1 MTTPRQLHRIGSMW
15 MGEGKDGNL
24 GMPREKRTLL
34 EMLKRH
40 LYSLFP
46 VNAVYILLAEGARLQ
61 VAASWRSATHK
72 EAAPPFGAGDTVAW
86 RDWPVLAQILDT
98 REPLLL
104 DGLQTNPLWGHPE
117 ERDASAWMGAPLLA
131 EGEILGVLW
140 LEAGASDAFTPDDL
154 NLLSALAEYA
164 GSSLQSLRRYVATRQ
179 MLCRETRLND
189 AAREISRA
197 LDVPL
202 VFRIGAQ
209 QASSLFNAYAV
220 CFVQQD
226 DEGQLR
232 YAYTRN
238 LPAGST
244 PGALVPPQNLLWHV
258 VRTNTS
264 LMLKEYA
271 SHPAATPEWI
281 AAGLGACLGV
291 PLRADNRILGAL
303 YIFRRVGECP
313 FDIADLSALDA
324 WGEQVGIA
332 LQIAMLFAKE
342 RQRADELGALR
353 DVLEDFSAQLD
364 VPDLFQAILRRAAA
378 LLLATGGELGLYEP
392 ERGGVQVVASYN
404 MGESYYGVFIPVGQ
418 GVMGTVVQTGNFL
431 ILEDY
436 HSWDK
441 SLPGYRSSN
450 CRAVIATPLRAR
462 GRLLGVI
469 SIIDAKGGRKFTEN
483 DVRILKMFAQ
493 QAAIA
498 VDNAH
503 LFENAHRRAEEAE
516 TLRQVSLVVAG
527 LLDEKDAIRKILE
540 LLGHVVVC
548 DTAVV
553 VLKEGKDTLRVVGEH
568 QWKKN
573 PSMLGMEF
581 SVFGITPYA
590 EVARRIE
597 PRLVP
602 DAIAHYPHLSR
613 DERSAYIRSWLGVPL
628 IAHDDALGVIAVHST
643 LPNYFTQSNLRLLSA
658 FGSHVSVA
666 ISNARL
672 YEEAQRLAITD
683 PLTQLFN
690 RRYFFQIAS
699 LEFRRA
705 VRHRTPLS
713 VLMVDI
719 DRFKRVNDTY
729 GHQTGDVALQKVAAA
744 CKRSTREIDILA
756 RYGGEEFIVLLPDTD
771 ADGATRVAHRLH
783 KTVGAQPLQANG
795 YEIPVTVSVGGA
807 MMTGDMTELDTLIGR
822 ADQALYQAKQAGRNR
837 VVFWQGE

>member
-1 MTTPRQLHRIGSMW
+1 MTAPRQIHRIGSMR
-15 MGEGKDGNL
+15 MDEGKNGNL
-24 GMPREKRTLL
+24 GMSQEEQTLL
-34 EMLKRH
+34 GMLKKH

-61 VAASWRSATHK
+61 VVASWHSATHK
-72 EAAPPFGAGDTVAW
+72 KATRPFSEGDTIAW
-86 RDWPVLAQILDT
+86 EDWPVLEQMLDT

-104 DGLQTNPLWGHPE
+104 EDVQASPLWSRPE
-117 ERDASAWMGAPLLA
+117 GGDVSAWMGTPLLV

-140 LEAGASDAFTPDDL
+140 LEASASSAFTPDDL

-164 GSSLQSLRRYVATRQ
+164 GFALQAFRQYVATRC
-179 MLCRETRLND
+179 MLYRETRLNE
-189 AAREISRA
+189 AARKISHA

-202 VFRIGAQ
+202 VFQIGAQ
-209 QASSLFNAYAV
+209 QASLLFDAYAV
-220 CFVQQD
+220 CFVQRD
-226 DEGQLR
+226 DEGKLR

-238 LPAGST
+238 LPASVNSGT
-244 PGALVPPQNLLWHV
+244 LVPPQDLLWRV
-258 VRTNTS
+258 VRTGTS
-264 LMLKEYA
+264 MMLTEYA
-271 SHPAATPEWI
+271 AHPAANSQWV

-291 PLRADNRILGAL
+291 PLRADKRILGAL
-303 YIFRRVGECP
+303 YIFRQVGEPP
-313 FDIADLSALDA
+313 FDIADLSALET

-332 LQIAMLFAKE
+332 LQTAMLFAKE

-364 VPDLFQAILRRAAA
+364 MPDLLQAILRRAAA

-392 ERGGVQVVASYN
+392 ERGGIHVVASYN
-404 MGESYYGVFIPVGQ
+404 MGESYYGMFIPVGQ

-431 ILEDY
+431 MLEDY

-450 CRAVIATPLRAR
+450 CRAVIAMPLRAR

-469 SIIDAKGGRKFTEN
+469 SIIDAKAGRKFTEN

-503 LFENAHRRAEEAE
+503 LFENAHKRAEEAE

-581 SVFGITPYA
+581 SIFGITPYA

-597 PRLVP
+597 PRLVS
-602 DAIAHYPHLSR
+602 DAVAHYPHLPR

-628 IAHDDALGVIAVHST
+628 IAHDDVLGVIAVHST

-705 VRHRTPLS
+705 VRHHTPLS
-713 VLMVDI
+713 VLMIDI

-729 GHQTGDVALQKVAAA
+729 GHQIGDVALQKVAAA
-744 CKRSTREIDILA
+744 CKRSIREIDILA

-771 ADGATRVAHRLH
+771 ADGAMRVAHRLH
-783 KTVGAQPLQANG
+783 EAVGAQPLQANG
-795 YEIPVTVSVGGA
+795 HEILVTVSVGGA
-807 MMTGDMTELDTLIGR
+807 MMTEKMTELDILIAR
-822 ADQALYQAKQAGRNR
+822 ADQALYQAKKAGRNR
-837 VVFWQGE
+837 VMFWKDE

>member
-1 MTTPRQLHRIGSMW
+1 MQMDENDEKNLRTPPDEQV
-15 MGEGKDGNL
+15 
-24 GMPREKRTLL
+24 LL
-34 EMLKRH
+34 ETLKKH

-46 VNAVYILLAEGARLQ
+46 VNAVYILLAEGESLR
-61 VAASWRSATHK
+61 VVDSWQSATRK
-72 EAAPPFGAGDTVAW
+72 KAARPFSVGETVAW
-86 RDWPVLAQILDT
+86 GDWPVLEQILDT
-98 REPLLL
+98 RRPLLL
-104 DGLQTNPLWGHPE
+104 DDTHESPLWTCPPDG
-117 ERDASAWMGAPLLA
+117 DVSAWMGAPLLA
-131 EGEILGVLW
+131 DDEMLGVLW
-140 LEAGASDAFTPDDL
+140 LEASAPRAFSPDDV

-164 GSSLQSLRRYVATRQ
+164 TFSLRSFRQYTVARQ
-179 MLCRETRLND
+179 MLYRETRLNE

-202 VFRIGAQ
+202 VFQIGAR
-209 QASSLFNAYAV
+209 QAALLFDACAV

-226 DEGQLR
+226 EEGQLR
-232 YAYTRN
+232 YAYTRD
-238 LPAGST
+238 LPSSVDVG
-244 PGALVPPQNLLWHV
+244 GLVSPQDLLWHV
-258 VRTNTS
+258 VRTGTS
-264 LMLKEYA
+264 VMLKEYA
-271 SHPAATPEWI
+271 SHPAANPDWA

-291 PLRADNRILGAL
+291 PLRADERILGAL
-303 YIFRRVGECP
+303 YVFRQAGARP
-313 FDIADLSALDA
+313 FTIADLSALET

-332 LQIAMLFAKE
+332 LRTAMLFLQE

-353 DVLEDFSAQLD
+353 DILEDFSAQLD
-364 VPDLFQAILRRAAA
+364 VPDLLQAILRRATA

-392 ERGGVQVVASYN
+392 ERGGIQVVASYN
-404 MGESYYGVFIPVGQ
+404 MGESYYGIFIPVGQ

-431 ILEDY
+431 ILNDY
-436 HSWDK
+436 HAWDR

-450 CRAVIATPLRAR
+450 CRAVIAMPLRAR

-469 SIIDAKGGRKFTEN
+469 SIVDAEVGRKFTDN
-483 DVRILKMFAQ
+483 DIRMLKMFAQ

-503 LFENAHRRAEEAE
+503 LFEDAHKRAEEAE

-527 LLDEKDAIRKILE
+527 LLDEREAIRKILE
-540 LLGHVVVC
+540 LLGHVVAC

-553 VLKEGKDTLRVVGEH
+553 VLKEGADTLRVVGEH

-581 SVFGITPYA
+581 SIFGITPYA

-602 DAIAHYPHLSR
+602 DAIARYPHLSR
-613 DERSAYIRSWLGVPL
+613 DERSSYIRSWLGVPL
-628 IAHDDALGVIAVHST
+628 IAHDDVLGVIAVHSM

-666 ISNARL
+666 IANARL

-713 VLMVDI
+713 VLMIDI

-729 GHQTGDVALQKVAAA
+729 GHQVGDVTLQKVAAA
-744 CKRSTREIDILA
+744 CKHSIREIDILA
-756 RYGGEEFIVLLPDTD
+756 RYGGEEFVVLLPDTD
-771 ADGATRVAHRLH
+771 ARGARRVAQRLH
-783 KTVGAQPLQANG
+783 ETVGGHPVQAG
-795 YEIPVTVSVGGA
+795 KHEIAVTVSVGGA
-807 MMTGDMTELDTLIGR
+807 VMTADTGELDVLIGR
-822 ADQALYQAKQAGRNR
+822 ADQALYRAKQAGRNR
-837 VVFWQGE
+837 VAFWEAES